1 MVTPGVVRKPL
12 TLPDHT
18 EGGML
23 DSAIDIK
30 AGRIRNSG
38 FGKIAKPFCKY
49 KNSQNLSNPLK
60 MLNRMV
66 RLGYSN
72 LTRVLPYCHLIMST
86 ALQGSTICSCSN
98 SDKLDQSKL
107 CEFEIYLIWFEFWS
121 FPRKKFEENLLVGNF
136 CSTICMGIFLRFN

>member
-49 KNSQNLSNPLK
+49 KNSQNLSKPLYNAQQNGQTWVFK
-60 MLNRMV
+60 
-66 RLGYSN
+66 SN
-72 LTRVLPYCHLIMST
+72 TS
-86 ALQGSTICSCSN
+86 AS
-98 SDKLDQSKL
+98 
-107 CEFEIYLIWFEFWS
+107 
-121 FPRKKFEENLLVGNF
+121 LLSSHHVH
-136 CSTICMGIFLRFN
+136 SAARFNNMQLQQQR

>member
-38 FGKIAKPFCKY
+38 FGKIAKPLQVQKFSKFV
-49 KNSQNLSNPLK
+49 KPPL
-60 MLNRMV
+60 
-66 RLGYSN
+66 
-72 LTRVLPYCHLIMST
+72 
-86 ALQGSTICSCSN
+86 Q
-98 SDKLDQSKL
+98 
-107 CEFEIYLIWFEFWS
+107 
-121 FPRKKFEENLLVGNF
+121 
-136 CSTICMGIFLRFN
+136 CSTEWSDLGIQI